1 MSKKLTDKQRHDKC
15 VEVLEFMIE
24 NEKSLTHSLKKL
36 KVAKDSFYL
45 WVDASQQNKDHY
57 ARVRKELIELKF
69 ESIESDYS
77 EQPLLDP
84 VTGKIDTGWV
94 QLQRLKIDAKKW
106 ELSKLKPEKYGD
118 KVDLTTKGD
127 KIEIP
132 LFPDVSTNNSDK

>member
-1 MSKKLTDKQRHDKC
+1 MSKKLTESELHDRC
-15 VEVLEFMIE
+15 IDVLDFMIE
-24 NEKSLTHSLKKL
+24 NAKSLTHTL
-36 KVAKDSFYL
+36 KVKEISKTLFYKWIDS
-45 WVDASQQNKDHY
+45 SEENKNHY

-69 ESIESDYS
+69 DSIESDYS

-118 KVDLTTKGD
+118 KMDLTTKGD

-132 LFPDVSTNNSDK
+132 LFPDVSANNSDK